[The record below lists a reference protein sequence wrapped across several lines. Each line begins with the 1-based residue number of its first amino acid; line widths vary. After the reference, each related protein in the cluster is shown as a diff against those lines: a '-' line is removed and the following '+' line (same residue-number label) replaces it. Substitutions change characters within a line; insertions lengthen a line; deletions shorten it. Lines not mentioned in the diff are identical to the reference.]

1 MLTFEAI
8 GIEERLVRAVTDLG
22 YITPT
27 TIQEKAIPVLLG
39 GTTDFIGLAQTGT
52 GKTAAFG
59 LPLLDLVDIAARHP
73 QALVVCPTRELCLQ
87 IVSEI
92 ELFKKYMTG
101 LHAVAVY
108 GGTSIG
114 MQIRD
119 LKRGVQIVVAT
130 PGRLID
136 LIERKAINLEQ
147 IKYVVLDEAD
157 EMLNMGFQDDI
168 EFILQNTPK
177 RESTWLFSA
186 TMPPEIRRVSKKY
199 MKQPVEVT
207 VGKVN
212 TGNKNIDHQFF
223 VTSAQHRYETLKRLI
238 DFNPGIY
245 GIVFTR
251 TKVDAQEISEKLTR
265 EGYDIDSLH
274 GDLTQGQRDKVMGE
288 FREKTL
294 QLLIATDVAARGIDV
309 QGITHVINYELPDDM
324 EVYTH
329 RSGRT
334 GRAGNTGI
342 CMSIVHSREVGRIR
356 QIERMVQAPFHK
368 LEIPGG
374 KDVCRK
380 QFFSVMDKL
389 LQADVSHGDYET
401 YVPMLEEKFADMSKE
416 EVLKRVAAM
425 EFDRFLK
432 YYENAEDLNIRERT
446 QMRERREYDPAS
458 AGQTGGRRDS
468 RDSNRDTRGRE
479 FSGNGNYMR
488 LFVNLGTKD
497 GFYKASFLQF
507 ILDMSELRKESLGRV
522 DMKEM
527 NSWIEVDRKSAGQ
540 MIKSIDGKTYKG
552 RRIRMNDANS
562 R

>member
-1 MLTFEAI
+1 MTTFEEI
-8 GIEERLVRAVTDLG
+8 GIEARLVKAVTDLG
-22 YITPT
+22 FVNPTP
-27 TIQEKAIPVLLG
+27 IQEKAIPVLLS
-39 GTTDFIGLAQTGT
+39 GTKDFIGLAQTGT

-59 LPLLDLVDIAARHP
+59 LPLLHLIDTAAKHP
-73 QALVVCPTRELCLQ
+73 QALVVCPTRELCMQ
-87 IVSEI
+87 IVNEL
-92 ELFKKYMTG
+92 ELFKKYMPG
-101 LHAVAVY
+101 VHVVAVY
-108 GGTSIG
+108 GGASIG

-199 MKQPVEVT
+199 MQQPVEVT

-212 TGNKNIDHQFF
+212 TGNKNIDHQFV
-223 VTSAQHRYETLKRLI
+223 VTAAQHRYETLKRLI

-245 GIVFTR
+245 GIIFTR
-251 TKVDAQEISEKLTR
+251 TKADAQEIAEKLTR
-265 EGYDIDSLH
+265 EGYDIDALH
-274 GDLTQGQRDKVMGE
+274 GDLTQAQRDKVMGE
-288 FREKTL
+288 FRDKTL

-356 QIERMVQAPFHK
+356 QIERMVQSAFHK

-380 QFFSVMDKL
+380 QFFFFMDKL
-389 LQADVSHGDYET
+389 LQTDVSHGDYET
-401 YVPMLEEKFADMSKE
+401 YVPMLEEKFANVSKE

-432 YYENAEDLNIRERT
+432 YYENAEDLNIRERSNI
-446 QMRERREYDPAS
+446 RERREFTTSSDPN
-458 AGQTGGRRDS
+458 RR
-468 RDSNRDTRGRE
+468 RDTRGRE
-479 FSGNGNYMR
+479 FGGNGNYQR

-507 ILDMSELRKESLGRV
+507 ILDMSDLRKEALGRV

-540 MIKSIDGKTYKG
+540 MIKAMDGKTYKG

>member
-1 MLTFEAI
+1 MTFEGLGLDA
-8 GIEERLVRAVTDLG
+8 RLVQATDALG
-22 YITPT
+22 FKNPTP
-27 TIQEKAIPVLLG
+27 IQEQAIPVLLS
-39 GTTDFIGLAQTGT
+39 GTKDLVGLAQTGT

-59 LPLLDLVDIAARHP
+59 LPLLQLIDAAQKYP

-87 IVSEI
+87 IVNEV
-92 ELFKKYMTG
+92 ELFKKFMPG
-101 LHAVAVY
+101 MHVLAVY
-108 GGTSIG
+108 GGSSIG
-114 MQIRD
+114 LQIRD

-136 LIERKAINLEQ
+136 LIERKAIDLGQ

-168 EFILQNTPK
+168 EFILQNTPQ
-177 RESTWLFSA
+177 REATWLFSA
-186 TMPPEIRRVSKKY
+186 TMPPEIKRVSKKY
-199 MKQPVEVT
+199 MQSPKEIT
-207 VGKVN
+207 VGKMN
-212 TGNKNIDHQFF
+212 TANKAIDHQYY
-223 VTSAQHRYETLKRLI
+223 VTNAHHRYEALKRLI

-245 GIVFTR
+245 GIIFTR
-251 TKVDAQEISEKLTR
+251 TKADAQNIAEKLTR
-265 EGYDIDSLH
+265 EGYDIDALH
-274 GDLTQGQRDKVMGE
+274 GDLTQQQRDKVMGE

-309 QGITHVINYELPDDM
+309 QGITHVINYELPDDV

-342 CMSIVHSREVGRIR
+342 SLSLVHSREIGKLR
-356 QIERMVQAPFHK
+356 QIERIVQVPFHK
-368 LEIPGG
+368 MELPSG

-380 QFFSVMDKL
+380 QFFSFMDKL
-389 LQADVSHGDYET
+389 LQADISHGDYET
-401 YVPMLEEKFADMSKE
+401 YVPMLAEKFADISKE
-416 EVLKRVAAM
+416 DVLKRVAAM

-432 YYENAEDLNIRERT
+432 YYENAEDLNVRERV
-446 QMRERREYDPAS
+446 REYAGRDGRGGERRDFNRRDAGGEGRVRREYN
-458 AGQTGGRRDS
+458 GNTTGGD
-468 RDSNRDTRGRE
+468 
-479 FSGNGNYMR
+479 YAR

-507 ILDMSELRKESLGRV
+507 ILDMSDLRKEVLGRI

-527 NSWIEVDRKSAGQ
+527 NSWIEVDKRSAQQ
-540 MIKSIDGKTYKG
+540 MIRAIDGKNYKG